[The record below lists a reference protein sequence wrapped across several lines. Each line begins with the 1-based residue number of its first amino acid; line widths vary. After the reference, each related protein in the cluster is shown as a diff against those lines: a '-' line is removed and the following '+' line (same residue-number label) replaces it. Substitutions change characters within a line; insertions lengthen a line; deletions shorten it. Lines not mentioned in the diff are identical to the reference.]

1 MTVADFTELSALGIE
16 LRQGVSLAPLTTMKI
31 GGDAEY
37 FAVAAESEQLITIGR
52 WAQASRVPYF
62 VLGGGSNML
71 ISDSGIEGL
80 VIYNRSRTVRLIKIG
95 GGRPGVDEPDTLEFD
110 THEHLIGEED
120 TEERPTVYAESGAAM
135 AGVARM
141 CVRAEMAGLEWAV
154 SVPGT
159 IGGAVVGNAGAHGGE
174 IKDNLVVVRILETDG
189 RLVERSAAELGY
201 AYRNSVLKQNRPLKA
216 ATFPIVVSATFALTF
231 DDPIMLKQ
239 RADQYLAHRRSTQP
253 VEPSLGS
260 TFKNPPGDHA
270 GRLIEAAGLKGKRI
284 GGVEVS
290 RTHANFFINPGGV
303 GTATAADM
311 VALIA
316 YVQDAVEGRFG
327 VRLQPEVQL
336 AGEW

>member
-1 MTVADFTELSALGIE
+1 MTVADFDELSALGIE

-37 FAVAAESEQLITIGR
+37 FAVAAESKQLITLGR
-52 WAQASRVPYF
+52 WAQASQVPYF
-62 VLGGGSNML
+62 VLGGGSNIL
-71 ISDSGIEGL
+71 ISDDGIEGL
-80 VIYNRSRTVRLIKIG
+80 VIYNRSRTVRLINSGDDGSGADK
-95 GGRPGVDEPDTLEFD
+95 FD
-110 THEHLIGEED
+110 THQSVIDEED
-120 TEERPTVYAESGAAM
+120 SEERPSVCAESGAAM

-141 CVRAEMAGLEWAV
+141 CVRAAMAGMEWAV

-174 IKDNLVVVRILETDG
+174 IKDNLVVVQMLETDG
-189 RLVERSAAELGY
+189 RLVNRSGVELGY
-201 AYRNSVLKQNRPLKA
+201 AYRSSVLKQNRPLKA
-216 ATFPIVVSATFALTF
+216 ATFPIVVAATFDLTL
-231 DDPIMLKQ
+231 DDPILLKQ
-239 RADQYLAHRRSTQP
+239 RADQYLAHRRRTQP
-253 VEPSLGS
+253 AEPSLGS

-311 VALIA
+311 VALIE
-316 YVQDAVEGRFG
+316 YVQGEVEERFG

-336 AGEW
+336 AGEWQAKLG